1 MPFPL
6 FGIPAAVGQKKT
18 YADYAQPNVPAPE
31 FGPFDLFKAPN
42 YLRPLQD
49 TGNFGLAALLGA
61 ANDAKQGNGGDQS
74 QQNAQGQGQAPQ
86 G

>member
-1 MPFPL
+1 
-6 FGIPAAVGQKKT
+6 
-18 YADYAQPNVPAPE
+18 VPAPE
-31 FGPFDLFKAPN
+31 FGPFDLFKAPS

-61 ANDAKQGNGGDQS
+61 ANAKQSGDGNNQS
-74 QQNAQGQGQAPQ
+74 QQNAEGQGQAPK